1 METATVEN
9 ILTRKER
16 DNAYRRGWYKLNKVK
31 VAAVNKKWCD
41 ANPEKVK
48 EMQNTWVKANP
59 EKRRATK
66 KRYNDSHKEKIALYE
81 KGRSKRISTPSIAA
95 ERHEYYVNHKNEICA
110 SVKQWRLNNPEKR
123 WGYEYERR
131 ARKNQTLIEKF
142 LVSEIYERD
151 GWKCQLCGKKVDRKL
166 KWPNPLSKSLDHI
179 VPLIMG
185 GAHSK
190 INVHLTHLQ
199 CNLRAN
205 KWGIKQTLLF

>member
-31 VAAVNKKWCD
+31 VAVVNKKWCD

-48 EMQNTWVKANP
+48 ETQNAWVKANP
-59 EKRRATK
+59 EKRKATK
-66 KRYNDSHKEKIALYE
+66 KRYNDSHKEKIALYDRE
-81 KGRSKRISTPSIAA
+81 HKRIRTTSKT
-95 ERHEYYVNHKNEICA
+95 ERQHVYYVSHKKEICS
-110 SVKQWRLNNPEKR
+110 SVKQWRIDNPEKKQS
-123 WGYEYERR
+123 YDHERR
-131 ARKNQTLIEKF
+131 AKKRQTLIEKF

-151 GWKCQLCGKKVDRKL
+151 GWKCQLCHKKVDKKL

-185 GAHSK
+185 GPHTK
-190 INVHLTHLQ
+190 TNVHLTHLQ